1 MYEQLKS
8 CFYFVVERRDLME
21 RLDVAFKT
29 GAAILGGIAGLI
41 FGESIGLL
49 VALFWMAIIDY
60 GTGMVA
66 GYTEG
71 TLSSKVGFKGIAK
84 KVMIFVMVALAHL
97 VDSALG
103 TKNMFRDATIVFY
116 MANELLSIFENAGRM
131 GVPVPERLTQAVEVL
146 KGRSKE
152 AEKK

>member
-1 MYEQLKS
+1 
-8 CFYFVVERRDLME
+8 ME
-21 RLDVAFKT
+21 RLDVALKT
-29 GAAILGGIAGLI
+29 GAAILGGLAGLI
-41 FGESIGLL
+41 FGESLGLL
-49 VALFWMAIIDY
+49 VALFWMAVIDY
-60 GTGMVA
+60 GTGMAA
-66 GYTEG
+66 GYTEK

-84 KVMIFVMVALAHL
+84 KVMIFVMVALAHQ

-146 KGRSKE
+146 KGKSGKGEDKR
-152 AEKK
+152 

>member
-1 MYEQLKS
+1 
-8 CFYFVVERRDLME
+8 ME
-21 RLDVAFKT
+21 RFEVVYKA
-29 GAAILGGIAGLI
+29 GAAAIGAVVGFL

-49 VALFWMAIIDY
+49 VALFWMSVIDY
-60 GTGMVA
+60 GSGIVA
-66 GYTEG
+66 AFMEK
-71 TLSSKVGFKGIAK
+71 TLSSKIGFKGIIK
-84 KVMIFVMVALAHL
+84 KVMIFIMVALAHS

-146 KGRSKE
+146 KGKG
-152 AEKK
+152 EKGGDKQ

>member
-1 MYEQLKS
+1 
-8 CFYFVVERRDLME
+8 ME
-21 RLDVAFKT
+21 RLEVAFKT
-29 GAAILGGIAGLI
+29 GAAILGGLAGLI

-49 VALFWMAIIDY
+49 VALFWMAVIDY
-60 GTGMVA
+60 GSGIVA
-66 GYTEG
+66 AFLEK
-71 TLSSKVGFKGIAK
+71 TLSSKIGFKGIAK
-84 KVMIFVMVALAHL
+84 KVMIFVMVALAHQ

-146 KGRSKE
+146 KGKSKE
-152 AEKK
+152 EQRK

>member
-1 MYEQLKS
+1 
-8 CFYFVVERRDLME
+8 ME
-21 RLDVAFKT
+21 RFDIVYKT
-29 GAAILGGIAGLI
+29 GAAVVGAVIGYL
-41 FGESIGLL
+41 FGESTGLL
-49 VALFWMAIIDY
+49 LVLFWMVVIDY

-71 TLSSKVGFKGIAK
+71 TLSSKVGFKGIVR

>member
-1 MYEQLKS
+1 
-8 CFYFVVERRDLME
+8 ME
-21 RLDVAFKT
+21 RLDMVYKT
-29 GAAILGGIAGLI
+29 GVAVIGGLVGLF
-41 FGESIGLL
+41 FGESTGLL

-60 GTGMVA
+60 GTGMAA

-131 GVPVPERLTQAVEVL
+131 GVPVPEQLTQAVEVL
-146 KGRSKE
+146 KGKSGKGE
-152 AEKK
+152 DK

>member
-1 MYEQLKS
+1 
-8 CFYFVVERRDLME
+8 ME
-21 RLDVAFKT
+21 RFDVIYKT
-29 GAAILGGIAGLI
+29 GAAILGGLAGLI

-49 VALFWMAIIDY
+49 VALFWMVIIDY
-60 GTGMVA
+60 GSGLVA
-66 GYTEG
+66 AFMEK
-71 TLSSKVGFKGIAK
+71 TLSSKIGLKGIAK
-84 KVMIFVMVALAHL
+84 KVMIFVMVALAHQ

-146 KGRSKE
+146 KGKSKE

>member
-1 MYEQLKS
+1 
-8 CFYFVVERRDLME
+8 ME
-21 RLDVAFKT
+21 RLDVTLKT
-29 GAAILGGIAGLI
+29 GAAILGGLAGLV
-41 FGESIGLL
+41 FGETIGLL
-49 VALFWMAIIDY
+49 VALFWMSVIDY
-60 GTGMVA
+60 GTGMAA

-84 KVMIFVMVALAHL
+84 KVMIFVMVALAHQ

-131 GVPVPERLTQAVEVL
+131 GVPVPDRLMQAVEVL
-146 KGRSKE
+146 KGRSKGSD
-152 AEKK
+152 KK

>member
-1 MYEQLKS
+1 
-8 CFYFVVERRDLME
+8 ME
-21 RLDVAFKT
+21 RLDVVYKT
-29 GAAILGGIAGLI
+29 GAAILGGFAGLI

-49 VALFWMAIIDY
+49 VALFWMAVIDY
-60 GTGMVA
+60 VTGMAA
-66 GYTEG
+66 GYTEK

-84 KVMIFVMVALAHL
+84 KVMIFVMVALAHQ

-131 GVPVPERLTQAVEVL
+131 GVPVPDRLMQAVEVL
-146 KGRSKE
+146 KGKSKE
-152 AEKK
+152 SKKQ